1 MIIYLW
7 IFSQKEDIA
16 NLKVYAEIKFFKNGK
31 KAMVA
36 FIDAQRGHK
45 EGDGHIALISA
56 QPSDR
61 AK

>member
-16 NLKVYAEIKFFKNGK
+16 NWKVYAEIKFFKNGK

-45 EGDGHIALISA
+45 EEMDT
-56 QPSDR
+56 
-61 AK
+61 